1 VKVLLQSVIG
11 SGLSNM
17 NQSELGALLGPSL
30 YSQSSFRDGS
40 RQRELGDQAKG
51 HGVDGKASPKVEYE

>member
-11 SGLSNM
+11 SDLSNM

-40 RQRELGDQAKG
+40 RQRELGRPGKG
-51 HGVDGKASPKVEYE
+51 SWSRRKSQSQSGI